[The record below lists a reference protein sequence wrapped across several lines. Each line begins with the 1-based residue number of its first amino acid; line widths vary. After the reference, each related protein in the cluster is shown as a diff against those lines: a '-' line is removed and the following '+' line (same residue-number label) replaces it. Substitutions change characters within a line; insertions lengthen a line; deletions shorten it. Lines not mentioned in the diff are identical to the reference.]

1 MVDDLVSP
9 PFFVSAV
16 IVHFTTPINGYTG
29 HTHTFPTYGDPKAVA
44 EALRDGNFTVSIRTT
59 HVVEEQV

>member
-1 MVDDLVSP
+1 MVDDFVD

-16 IVHFTTPINGYTG
+16 IVHFTTPIDGSPNTV
-29 HTHTFPTYGDPKAVA
+29 TFPTYGDPKAVA

-59 HVVEEQV
+59 HVVEEEI